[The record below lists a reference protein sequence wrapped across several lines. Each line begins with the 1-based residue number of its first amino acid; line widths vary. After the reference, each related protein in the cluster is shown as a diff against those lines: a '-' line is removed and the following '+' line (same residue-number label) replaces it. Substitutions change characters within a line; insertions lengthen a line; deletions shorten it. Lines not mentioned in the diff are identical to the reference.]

1 MGQIFFESDLL
12 GDPAYNMAVSCCS
25 LVALYTLFLRRA
37 FRAAGLAPKVIIVD
51 HKTTLHCWVPEFP
64 DEGKP
69 AVVLVHGF
77 GPSAEY
83 QWRRQVKYLSKFFNL
98 YVPDLVFFGEST
110 TTSSER
116 SEVFQ
121 AKCVAGLMER
131 LGVGRYSVVGTS
143 YGGFVAYHLARNH
156 GERLEKV
163 VVASSAPNRRR
174 MDNMGVLER
183 AKAAAIENLMLPS
196 TAKQLRMLMSLSFY
210 KPPSFMPDF
219 LLNDIINVSA
229 YFLS

>member
-1 MGQIFFESDLL
+1 
-12 GDPAYNMAVSCCS
+12 MAVSCCS

-37 FRAAGLAPKVIIVD
+37 FRAAGLTPKVIPVD
-51 HKTTLHCWVPEFP
+51 HKTTLHCWVPDFP
-64 DEGKP
+64 DESKP

-121 AKCVAGLMER
+121 AKCVSGLMER

-143 YGGFVAYHLARNH
+143 YGGFVAYHMAKNH
-156 GERLEKV
+156 GERVEKM

-174 MDNMGVLER
+174 MDNMGAGEGKGGGDQKSNSALHRETAEDAHELVVLQTAVAHAELLTQR
-183 AKAAAIENLMLPS
+183 CHQCECMLP
-196 TAKQLRMLMSLSFY
+196 
-210 KPPSFMPDF
+210 
-219 LLNDIINVSA
+219 LLA
-229 YFLS
+229 P